1 MMALAEAA
9 VLAGVAGSIPVCP
22 QWIEPSQSRAQTS
35 PGVAHVPEPNTT
47 IDLLAR
53 AQAGDSSAMNALFR
67 RCIPPLR
74 RWAHGRLP
82 GYARDLVDT
91 QDLVQDTVVQM
102 LRHVDRFEARHEGA
116 IHAYLRQAVLNRIR
130 DELRRHGRKGTAVEL
145 DDRLQSPDASPLQQ
159 AIGHEGI
166 ERYEAALAKLRP
178 EEREAIVGRLEL
190 RYSYAELA
198 ENLGKPSPDA
208 ARVAVTRAM
217 QRLLAHMGHEDTF

>member
-35 PGVAHVPEPNTT
+35 PGVAYVPEPNTT
-47 IDLLAR
+47 LDLLAR
-53 AQAGDSSAMNALFR
+53 AQGGDSSAMNALFR

-102 LRHVDRFEARHEGA
+102 LRHVDRFEAQHEGA
-116 IHAYLRQAVLNRIR
+116 VHAYLRQAVLNRIR

-145 DDRLQSPDASPLQQ
+145 DERLQSPDASPLQQ

-178 EEREAIVGRLEL
+178 GEREAIVGRLEL